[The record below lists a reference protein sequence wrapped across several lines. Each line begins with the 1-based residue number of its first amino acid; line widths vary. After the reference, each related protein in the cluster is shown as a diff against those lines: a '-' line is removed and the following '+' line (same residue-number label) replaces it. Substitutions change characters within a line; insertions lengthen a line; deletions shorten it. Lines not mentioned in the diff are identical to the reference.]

1 MMKISRHEN
10 RYPNLLLRLQD
21 PPQSFF
27 YEGDPEL
34 LNHAYI
40 SVVGARNI
48 HQWVREW
55 MEHELLPTLRVLNL
69 GVISGGARGVDQQ
82 AHWLA
87 LRAGVPTLVVLPSG
101 LKKKYPEIIEKLA
114 PRERVGY
121 ISEYQLDETMR
132 KHFFFKRNRL
142 IAGLSERSLIVQA
155 SQRSGTMI
163 TANFALEVGSLVM
176 SIPANPMDSM
186 MTGNNQLLFDGA
198 TMVRDRFDLTQ
209 VLMRRF

>member
-1 MMKISRHEN
+1 MIKISQNDEC
-10 RYPNLLLRLQD
+10 YPKLLLRLQD

-34 LNHAYI
+34 LNFNYI

-48 HQWVREW
+48 HQWVLEW
-55 MEHELLPTLRVLNL
+55 MEHELFPTLRVLNL
-69 GVISGGARGVDQQ
+69 GIISGGARGVDQK

-101 LKKKYPEIIEKLA
+101 LKTKYPDTIEKLT
-114 PRERVGY
+114 PKNQVGY
-121 ISEYQLDETMR
+121 ISEYSPEERMQ

-142 IAGLSERSLIVQA
+142 IAGLSEKSLIVQA

-163 TANFALEVGSLVM
+163 TANFAMEVGSLVM
-176 SIPANPMDSM
+176 TIPANPMDSM

-198 TMVRDRFDLTQ
+198 TMIRDRFDLTQ
-209 VLMRRF
+209 VLMGKF